1 MTAPTTTTASTTT
14 TAPSPTAAPARWILG
29 PARVAP
35 GDRIEVWEHRQLCC
49 TGTVS
54 QVAPHLGV
62 LWLEEDRIGTLRLIS
77 FRDHRLRRC
86 PRVPAV

>member
-1 MTAPTTTTASTTT
+1 MTAPTPTTASTT
-14 TAPSPTAAPARWILG
+14 APARWVLG
-29 PARVAP
+29 PARLAP
-35 GDRIEVWEHRQLCC
+35 GDRVEVWEHRRLRC

-77 FRDHRLRRC
+77 LREHRLRRC
-86 PRVPAV
+86 PLVPAG